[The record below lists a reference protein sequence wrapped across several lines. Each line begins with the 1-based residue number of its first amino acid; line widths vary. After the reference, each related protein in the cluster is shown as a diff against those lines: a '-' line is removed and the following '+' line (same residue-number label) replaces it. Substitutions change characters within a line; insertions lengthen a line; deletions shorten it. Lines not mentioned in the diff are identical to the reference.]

1 MRCAPRPGRP
11 WRESWLAGRWYNPL
25 SVPARKVSLLKASP
39 LKVPWNDN
47 PTVLRL
53 LALLALSD
61 FVRTGF
67 LVPYLTLTGK
77 GLFVSTAAVGLIV
90 GANYLADGLAK
101 GPIGVLT
108 ERVGLGRMAVLGA
121 LAGSLAVFALPRLPV
136 FFVAALLSFAW
147 GLTLSALWPGVMT
160 AISHF
165 AKPDRQSRALSWASV
180 AAAPGVALGALGMGF
195 VMQRVPELGYPLL
208 LGAQLLALLLALSL
222 AGLKLP
228 GGETRAMGFRWR
240 RVAVLIPAAFAQTL
254 APGLLVA
261 IFYPYLRL
269 LGLSVASLLLPALL
283 AALVGLIALP
293 LAGRLAD
300 RLHPRLA
307 LLPGL
312 LLLAVAFALLGSPGV
327 SGKLW
332 VVAPVAGLAYALFL
346 TGWNGLVA
354 RTLPQER
361 RAAAWGAIMAVE
373 ALGYA
378 VGPTLGGLMWDRFG
392 PPGPFW
398 LGAAM
403 LALVQLYYLLPWRAR
418 ARAGG
423 GLGAESGA
431 PNSEA

>member
-1 MRCAPRPGRP
+1 MAPR
-11 WRESWLAGRWYNPL
+11 NP
-25 SVPARKVSLLKASP
+25 SP
-39 LKVPWNDN
+39 FQVTPLRVPWNDHS
-47 PTVLRL
+47 TVLRL

-67 LVPYLTLTGK
+67 LVPYLSLTGK
-77 GLFVSTAAVGLIV
+77 GLFVGSAAVGLIL

-121 LAGSLAVFALPRLPV
+121 LAGSLAVFALPKLSV
-136 FFVAALLSFAW
+136 LAVAVLLAFAW

-160 AISHF
+160 AVSHF
-165 AKPDRQSRALSWASV
+165 AKSGKQSRALSWASV

-208 LGAQLLALLLALSL
+208 LGAQVTALLLSFSL
-222 AGLKLP
+222 IGLKLP
-228 GGETRAMGFRWR
+228 RTEQHQMGFRWQ

-254 APGLLVA
+254 APGLLVT

-269 LGLSVASLLLPALL
+269 LKLSVASLLLPALL
-283 AALVGLIALP
+283 AALVGLVALP

-300 RLHPRLA
+300 RFHPRLA

-312 LLLAVAFALLGSPGV
+312 LLLAFAFALLGSPGV

-332 VVAPVAGLAYALFL
+332 VVAPIAGLAYALFL

-354 RTLPQER
+354 RTLPQEH
-361 RAAAWGAIMAVE
+361 RAAAWGIIMAIE

-378 VGPTLGGLMWDRFG
+378 VGPILGGAMWDRFG

-398 LGAAM
+398 LGAVM

-418 ARAGG
+418 VRDMQ
-423 GLGAESGA
+423 SA
-431 PNSEA
+431 PKPEA